1 MTRVR
6 SLSICVCKK
15 RSNITL
21 FLLTG
26 TDKNPM
32 STFPDLLKAHKK
44 LWIGLGVLFFL
55 IFVLSNIPATWGAW
69 VLTRGTG
76 LAMSGV
82 TGSVWNGKASLA
94 SLQLGGQEQSLGQL
108 SWKLS
113 PFSLITRCADVTTKL
128 SIQQFDGEV
137 CASANDEV
145 QVHDANFSVPSSLLQ
160 AKIPVPIQGQISG
173 HVDELQLR
181 GNTLLKLKG
190 NVTWN
195 NARINTGSNWLDI
208 GSFAAELTD
217 NGSNGISA
225 RFFNLSGPVDVNLQ
239 IELAAPSGGR
249 VSGEL
254 AAPQAF
260 FDSANARDVLSMF
273 AQQDRVDEQ
282 GKSHYRVDMNL

>member
-1 MTRVR
+1 
-6 SLSICVCKK
+6 
-15 RSNITL
+15 
-21 FLLTG
+21 
-26 TDKNPM
+26 M

-137 CASANDEV
+137 CASANGEV

-195 NARINTGSNWLDI
+195 
-208 GSFAAELTD
+208 
-217 NGSNGISA
+217 
-225 RFFNLSGPVDVNLQ
+225 
-239 IELAAPSGGR
+239 
-249 VSGEL
+249 
-254 AAPQAF
+254 
-260 FDSANARDVLSMF
+260 
-273 AQQDRVDEQ
+273 
-282 GKSHYRVDMNL
+282 

>member
-1 MTRVR
+1 
-6 SLSICVCKK
+6 
-15 RSNITL
+15 
-21 FLLTG
+21 
-26 TDKNPM
+26 M

-94 SLQLGGQEQSLGQL
+94 SIQLSGQEQSLGQL

-113 PFSLITRCADVTTKL
+113 PLSLITRCAEVTTKL

-137 CASANDEV
+137 CASSNGEV
-145 QVHDANFSVPSSLLQ
+145 QVHDANFSVPSALLQ
-160 AKIPVPIQGQISG
+160 AKIPVPIQGQISA

-208 GSFAAELTD
+208 GSFAAELND
-217 NGSNGISA
+217 NGNNGISA
-225 RFFNLSGPVDVNLQ
+225 KFFNLSGPVDVNLQ
-239 IELAAPSGGR
+239 IELTAPSGGR